1 MLKFIL
7 KHWLAFG
14 LLVLGIV
21 LLVFNVGN
29 FTTGGLAIGC
39 AILSFFERLLAGSTG
54 AVGQPNTDPARQV
67 DDDLDVLRRQG
78 EEAERVDQE
87 AIRIVASRKRQDTH

>member
-14 LLVLGIV
+14 LLTLGVVLI
-21 LLVFNVGN
+21 VFNVGN

-39 AILSFFERLLAGSTG
+39 AILSFFERLLAGGTG
-54 AVGQPNTDPARQV
+54 AVGQSNADPAREV
-67 DDDLDVLRRQG
+67 DDHLQVLQKSG
-78 EEAERVDQE
+78 SEEERATDE
-87 AIRIVASRKRQDTH
+87 AIRIVEGGKGQASK